1 MSEQRVDNAR
11 EGAAEARRGIVFSI
25 RGDSMKGCY
34 GSAYRLTVLV
44 ASALITGCSVMPVA
58 LTPQEISDR
67 VRSDQ
72 EKLYTAQE
80 PISGPITS
88 NEALARALKYN
99 LDHRLKLMESA
110 LARGITDV
118 SYYDMLPK
126 LVADAGYTSRNND
139 SGGTSV
145 SITTGQETLEPSTSE
160 ERSRYLAGA
169 ELSWNV
175 LDFGLSYYRAKQ
187 AAEEYNIAEERRRRV
202 QQNIVQDVRNAYW
215 RALGAQRLLPQASA
229 VAERAQKA
237 LEQSRQAEAAG
248 MLPPAQA
255 LAYQRALLDA
265 LTLITLKRQELD
277 FAQRELAALMN
288 VPPGV
293 DFQLADEGEP
303 VLTPPPSNLDELEL
317 LALEKRPELR
327 EEDYKARVGLY
338 ESRKQLLSLF
348 PSFNVMVGPRY
359 DSNEYLYNNDWIGGT
374 ARLSWNLLR
383 LAAAPDIQRTN
394 ETRQQTDEARRLA
407 LSMAVITQVRV
418 GVDRYRLALADYHLA
433 DETARV
439 DQRLAQ
445 ISRAGVTS
453 RVDTELEAVRTESRA
468 LVAQFQRHAAYASA
482 QSAHARIYN
491 SVGLDV
497 LPDAL
502 EDRDVATLAKEVG
515 EAMTAGE
522 RASFKISAADAR
534 ESPPIRLK
542 VSVPPGYAGG
552 AVKAAVAKR
561 LATQLPLAKG
571 SEKAWRFVMRLVPE
585 TPGEG
590 VVRARWEM
598 ALYDESNRRVHTA
611 SYRSSL
617 PAEPTERAVQAFAE
631 AAALSQVGEIHRRI
645 NLGGDEV
652 ASAGDSQS

>member
-1 MSEQRVDNAR
+1 M
-11 EGAAEARRGIVFSI
+11 
-25 RGDSMKGCY
+25 
-34 GSAYRLTVLV
+34 
-44 ASALITGCSVMPVA
+44 
-58 LTPQEISDR
+58 
-67 VRSDQ
+67 
-72 EKLYTAQE
+72 
-80 PISGPITS
+80 
-88 NEALARALKYN
+88 
-99 LDHRLKLMESA
+99 
-110 LARGITDV
+110 
-118 SYYDMLPK
+118 
-126 LVADAGYTSRNND
+126 
-139 SGGTSV
+139 
-145 SITTGQETLEPSTSE
+145 
-160 ERSRYLAGA
+160 
-169 ELSWNV
+169 
-175 LDFGLSYYRAKQ
+175 
-187 AAEEYNIAEERRRRV
+187 
-202 QQNIVQDVRNAYW
+202 QDVRNAYW
-215 RALGAQRLLPQASA
+215 RALGAQRLLPQARA
-229 VAERAQKA
+229 VAARAQKA
-237 LEQSRQAEAAG
+237 LGQSRQAEAAG
-248 MLPPAQA
+248 VLPPAQA

-265 LTLITLKRQELD
+265 LALITLKRQELD
-277 FAQRELAALMN
+277 FAKRELAALMN

-293 DFQLADEGEP
+293 DFQVADGGEP
-303 VLTPPPSNLDELEL
+303 VLTAPPSNIDELEL

-348 PSFNVMVGPRY
+348 PNFNVMVGPRY
-359 DSNEYLYNNDWIGGT
+359 DSNEYLYNSDWIGGT

-418 GVDRYRLALADYHLA
+418 AVDRYRLALADYRLA
-433 DETARV
+433 DEASRV

-453 RVDTELEAVRTESRA
+453 RVDTELEAIRTESRA
-468 LVAQFQRHAAYASA
+468 LVAQFQRHTAYASA
-482 QSAHARIYN
+482 QSAYARIYN

-497 LPDAL
+497 LPDAVQ
-502 EDRDVATLAKEVG
+502 DRDVATLAKEVG
-515 EAMTAGE
+515 EAMAAGE
-522 RASFKISAADAR
+522 RGSFKVSAADAR
-534 ESPPIRLK
+534 ESLPVRLE
-542 VSVPPGYAGG
+542 VSVPAGYAGG

-571 SEKAWRFVMRLVPE
+571 GEKAWRFAMRLVPE
-585 TPGEG
+585 NPGEG

-652 ASAGDSQS
+652 APAGGSQS

>member
-1 MSEQRVDNAR
+1 
-11 EGAAEARRGIVFSI
+11 
-25 RGDSMKGCY
+25 MKGSY
-34 GSAYRLTVLV
+34 GGAYRLAVLV
-44 ASALITGCSVMPVA
+44 ASALVAGCSVMPIA
-58 LTPQEISDR
+58 LTSQEISDR

-72 EKLYTAQE
+72 EKLYTGQE
-80 PISGPITS
+80 PITGPITF

-126 LVADAGYTSRNND
+126 LVADAGYTSRSND

-160 ERSRYLAGA
+160 QRNRFLAGA

-215 RALGAQRLLPQASA
+215 RALGAQRLLPQARA
-229 VAERAQKA
+229 VAARAQKA
-237 LEQSRQAEAAG
+237 LGQSQRAEAAG
-248 MLPPAQA
+248 VLPPAQA

-265 LTLITLKRQELD
+265 LALITLKRQELD
-277 FAQRELAALMN
+277 FAKRELAALMN
-288 VPPGV
+288 VPPGI
-293 DFQLADEGEP
+293 DFELADGGEP
-303 VLTPPPSNLDELEL
+303 TLGPPPSNFDELEL

-338 ESRKQLLSLF
+338 ESRKQLVSLF
-348 PSFNVMVGPRY
+348 PNFNVMVGPRY
-359 DSNEYLYNNDWIGGT
+359 DSNEYLYNTDWIGGT

-383 LAAAPDIQRTN
+383 LAALPDIQRTN

-418 GVDRYRLALADYHLA
+418 AVDRYRLALADYRLA
-433 DETARV
+433 DEVARV

-453 RVDTELEAVRTESRA
+453 RVDTELEAIRTESRA

-482 QSAHARIYN
+482 QSAYARIYN

-497 LPDAL
+497 LPDAVQ
-502 EDRDVATLAKEVG
+502 DRDVATLAKEVG
-515 EAMTAGE
+515 EAMAAGE
-522 RASFKISAADAR
+522 RGSFKVSAADAR
-534 ESPPIRLK
+534 ESLPLRLE
-542 VSVPPGYAGG
+542 VSVPAGYAGG
-552 AVKAAVAKR
+552 AVKAAVTKR

-571 SEKAWRFVMRLVPE
+571 GEKAWRFAMRLVPE
-585 TPGEG
+585 NPGES

-598 ALYDESNRRVHTA
+598 ALYDEANRRVHTA

-617 PAEPTERAVQAFAE
+617 PAEPTERVMQAFAE
-631 AAALSQVGEIHRRI
+631 AAALSQVGEIHRLI
-645 NLGGDEV
+645 NRGGEEV
-652 ASAGDSQS
+652 APAGGSQS